1 MKRGTLPL
9 LVLGTLALPACSGEK
24 PGGDAHP
31 AASGTSAA
39 PLSSSAASPGGAVS
53 AGGPAAAASALALP
67 PIGAPPACKIS
78 GQKVWGTGANKV
90 TGLTDVDLPDGG
102 VAIGLALGNDPH
114 VLVIGKGGVGK
125 LTRVV
130 ARAGTDLAKKIAP
143 ADGVRSVMR
152 VTPVKADATHVE
164 AFVDYHDD
172 YKDKRRHVACG
183 PADGDAAWINFD
195 GVPLLDRA
203 EQPTG
208 EERAKLFKSSD
219 PDGDTGYHELRDC
232 RTFSDPSK
240 NETWIVGSELRA
252 TDNNGTVEWKSSL
265 VIDRGPK
272 VHEVHLHELD
282 LKGAPPHLINFEVPM
297 LHPLHDG
304 SYVLTARYA
313 DSMLAAILGANKTLS
328 GPVVKYPGYPAR
340 ADVAEDGNDT
350 VIATSMQKGNKEVA
364 LRALRISGAKP
375 VLPRALVPIVTDDDN
390 KDSESEPDFLRDEK
404 GQRWMSYI
412 EGERGNG
419 HLEIVPIN
427 ADFQATGRPF
437 SITEE
442 DDRASDATIVE
453 VAGVGLMVVF
463 LRPKGTTMEVVT
475 EQLSCE
481 VVAK

>member
-1 MKRGTLPL
+1 MKRSTAPF
-9 LVLGTLALPACSGEK
+9 LVLGTLALSSCSGEK

-31 AASGTSAA
+31 AASGTSPAA
-39 PLSSSAASPGGAVS
+39 LSSSAAAPSGAAS
-53 AGGPAAAASALALP
+53 AGGAAVVASAAP

-78 GQKVWGTGANKV
+78 GQKVWGQGANKV
-90 TGLTDVDLPDGG
+90 TGLTDVDLPDGR
-102 VAIGLALGNDPH
+102 VAIGLALGNEPH
-114 VLVIGKGGVGK
+114 VLVIGKGSVGK

-130 ARAGTDLAKKIAP
+130 PKAGTDLAKKIAP
-143 ADGVRSVMR
+143 ADGTRSVMR
-152 VTPVKADATHVE
+152 VTPVKVDGTHVE

-208 EERAKLFKSSD
+208 AERARLFKSSD
-219 PDGDTGYHELRDC
+219 ADGDTGYHELRDC
-232 RTFSDPSK
+232 RTFADPAK

-252 TDNNGTVEWKSSL
+252 TDKADGTVEWKSSL

-313 DSMLAAILGANKTLS
+313 DSMLAAILGADKTLS
-328 GPVVKYPGYPAR
+328 GAVVKYPGYPAR

-350 VIATSMQKGNKEVA
+350 IIATSIQKGNKGFA
-364 LRALRISGAKP
+364 LRALRISGAKAA
-375 VLPRALVPIVTDDDN
+375 LPKALVPIVTDDDN
-390 KDSESEPDFLRDEK
+390 KESESDPDFLRDAK
-404 GQRWMSYI
+404 GQRWMSYVQ
-412 EGERGNG
+412 RASGNG

-442 DDRASDATIVE
+442 DDKASDATIIE
-453 VAGVGLMVVF
+453 VGGGGLMVVF
-463 LRPKGTTMEVVT
+463 LRPKGNTIEVVT
-475 EQLSCE
+475 EELACE

>member
-1 MKRGTLPL
+1 MAPMNRSTTPL
-9 LVLGTLALPACSGEK
+9 FVLGALVLSSCTGEK
-24 PGGDAHP
+24 PGEGARP
-31 AASGTSAA
+31 AASGSAASAA
-39 PLSSSAASPGGAVS
+39 PRASGASSAAVEAV
-53 AGGPAAAASALALP
+53 ASAAPAP
-67 PIGAPPACKIS
+67 PIGAPPACKITN
-78 GQKVWGTGANKV
+78 QKAWGSGANKV
-90 TGLTDVDLPDGG
+90 TGLTDVDLPGG
-102 VAIGLALGNDPH
+102 RVAVGLAIGNDPH
-114 VLVIGKGGVGK
+114 VLVLDKGGVGK
-125 LTRVV
+125 LTRVI
-130 ARAGTDLAKKIAP
+130 AKEGTDLAKKIPP

-152 VTPVKADATHVE
+152 VTPVKVDGAHVE

-208 EERAKLFKSSD
+208 AEREKLFKSSD

-232 RTFSDPSK
+232 RTFSNPEK

-252 TDNNGTVEWKSSL
+252 IAKADGTADWKSSL

-272 VHEVHLHELD
+272 THEVHLHELD
-282 LKGAPPHLINFEVPM
+282 LKGTPPHLINFEVPM

-304 SYVLTARYA
+304 SYVLSARYA
-313 DSMLAAILGANKTLS
+313 DAMLAAILSPAKTLV
-328 GPVVKYPGYPAR
+328 GAVMKYPGYPAR

-350 VIATSMQKGNKEVA
+350 ILATSVQKGNKEVM
-364 LRALRISGAKP
+364 LRALRISGTRP
-375 VLPRALVPIVTDDDN
+375 VLGKSLVPIVTDDDG
-390 KDSESEPDFLRDEK
+390 KDSESEPDFLRDSK

-437 SITEE
+437 SITVEE
-442 DDRASDATIVE
+442 DRASDATIVE
-453 VAGVGLMVVF
+453 VEGAGMMVVF
-463 LRPKGTTMEVVT
+463 LRPKGNTVELVT

>member
-1 MKRGTLPL
+1 MKRSSAPL
-9 LVLGTLALPACSGEK
+9 LVLGALALSSCSGEK
-24 PGGDAHP
+24 PGADAHP
-31 AASGTSAA
+31 AASASAA
-39 PLSSSAASPGGAVS
+39 APASAASSGSVAAATAVPS
-53 AGGPAAAASALALP
+53 AAAAP

-90 TGLTDVDLPDGG
+90 TGLTDVDLPGG
-102 VAIGLALGNDPH
+102 RVAIGLALGNDPH
-114 VLVIGKGGVGK
+114 VLVIDKGGTGK
-125 LTRVV
+125 LTRIV
-130 ARAGTDLAKKIAP
+130 AKAGTDFAKKISP
-143 ADGVRSVMR
+143 ADGVRSLMR
-152 VTPVKADATHVE
+152 VTPVKVDGAHVE

-195 GVPLLDRA
+195 GVPLLDRT
-203 EQPTG
+203 EQPTAA
-208 EERAKLFKSSD
+208 EREKLFKSSD

-232 RTFSDPSK
+232 RTFSDLEK

-252 TDNNGTVEWKSSL
+252 IAAADGTVSWKSSL

-313 DSMLAAILGANKTLS
+313 DSMLAAILGPQKTLVGS
-328 GPVVKYPGYPAR
+328 VMKYPGYPAR

-350 VIATSMQKGNKEVA
+350 IIATSIQKGNKEVM
-364 LRALRISGAKP
+364 LRALRISGTKP
-375 VLPRALVPIVTDDDN
+375 ELGKALVPIVTDDDD
-390 KDSESEPDFLRDEK
+390 KDSESEPDFLRDAK

-427 ADFQATGRPF
+427 ANFQATGRPF

-453 VAGVGLMVVF
+453 VEGAGLMVVF
-463 LRPKGTTMEVVT
+463 LRPKGNTVEVVT

-481 VVAK
+481 VVAR